1 MAILPGQRGGHEQ
14 GKASLRGPSPRSLGN
29 SQLEGGCRCDREHA
43 GVVLLPG
50 QRPVLAFVSNTT
62 VRFTDMTNP
71 MMEAIPGTFS
81 RCFIDSGLGLC
92 P

>member
-1 MAILPGQRGGHEQ
+1 
-14 GKASLRGPSPRSLGN
+14 
-29 SQLEGGCRCDREHA
+29 
-43 GVVLLPG
+43 
-50 QRPVLAFVSNTT
+50 VLAFVSNTT

-81 RCFIDSGLGLC
+81 RSFIDSGLGLC